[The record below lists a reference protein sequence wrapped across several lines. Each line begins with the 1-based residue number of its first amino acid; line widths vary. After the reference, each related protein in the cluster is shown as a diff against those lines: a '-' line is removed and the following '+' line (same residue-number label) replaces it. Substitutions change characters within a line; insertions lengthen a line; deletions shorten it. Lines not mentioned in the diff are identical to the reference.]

1 MTRDAFN
8 DIIHRT
14 YRKLYIIAF
23 RVLGNQEEAEDV
35 VQDVFMKMWIM
46 KEKLD
51 EYKDKEALAVTM
63 TRNNSI
69 DLLRKRKH
77 TIGNSYG
84 NEVPATGFSPS
95 PYELMANS
103 ETASVLHKIIEALPP
118 GYREVI
124 TMKEIDGLSYEEIAS
139 ITSTNINSLRVT
151 LSRARQIIRE
161 KYKQYTH
168 ERGKAEGIN
177 R

>member
-8 DIIHRT
+8 DIIHKT
-14 YRKLYIIAF
+14 YRKLYLIAF
-23 RVLGNQEEAEDV
+23 RVLGIQEEAEDV

-51 EYKDKEALAVTM
+51 TYDDKEALAVTM
-63 TRNNSI
+63 AKNNSI

-77 TIGNSYG
+77 TTGNSFG
-84 NEVPATGFSPS
+84 NEVPVIGFSPS
-95 PYELMANS
+95 PYDILANS
-103 ETASVLHKIIEALPP
+103 ESASVLHAIIEALPP

-124 TMKEIDGLSYEEIAS
+124 TMKEIDGLSYGEIAS
-139 ITSTNINSLRVT
+139 ITSANINSLRVT

-168 ERGKAEGIN
+168 ERGKAEGTN
-177 R
+177 